1 MKKEYLVNKYQFG
14 TVMPGSQ
21 PVAFEYQPLGLEAF
35 AQPIAQ
41 RQKMFDTTLDALDSA
56 SFKIDGFDI
65 DKESSDKL
73 NAELVEHKNFLMQQ
87 LQETGNSKE
96 IARRL
101 KKLNKVYNEDA
112 EIAGIRQQKANF
124 LAQDKIEKERVDGE
138 NYTQNDYRQW
148 REKALFDYNK
158 KGGYNYDRSTG
169 DHNTIDISPR
179 GANLEKEMM
188 DKVLKIAKSAPSNS
202 VEEYISAVQAGL
214 TQAGFSDLDG
224 DAIIKIKNEF
234 KEKGKL
240 GNEILNFVKKSDR
253 YQNYLLEKAKYD
265 FHDLT
270 AGGKNLEAVNSGIEG
285 ILSMFEN
292 QISNIDKELSSSDNI
307 DEKELQEA
315 RKNLIVA
322 KTDFENGIK
331 NAAEQGEDV
340 YYKVAEK
347 AFAEMQTS
355 DFKEDISAAGADVYD
370 FYKNSLS
377 SSNTNSKTG
386 KTAAKENIKDI
397 HEYSI
402 DTSATTIKDDTSPI
416 SAEVSVAI
424 ADSGLNVGALVSD
437 MNISSTLVNTEEDK
451 IIENYN
457 QGIENQENISDNN
470 YYDADQIYLNRH
482 EPEVM
487 TDPIIVPETKEE
499 QQYKDAIKEIEA
511 DLKISMEN
519 DLRETKISHAV
530 LNEINDINK
539 ALETQN
545 TIIEES
551 NTQLKD
557 PTNSTE
563 TINKLSTK
571 ILLAQRN
578 KSDIEKFKLLEFHD
592 LNNMVSLEMN
602 KKGNEWMKEAFNTG
616 DYDEVYKQSYQRNL
630 DNLSNQ
636 VSSASRTKQTA
647 YLNSLNLN
655 DKSNRLLTYEGGKVN
670 NSLNK
675 IYKEF
680 TLKNTLDQAAVPV
693 TVIVN
698 DAANKLTDD
707 EFKKSIDFIKQSG
720 SGKDVGARQ
729 VTFDAG
735 TGKVN
740 NVNALKSNDK
750 FNLAGYNSTPVWV
763 GESNQGGNSHQIY
776 LYTKIDKPEN
786 VRSAILLEKNIDN
799 TKENR
804 ADITPEEIKEFNDN
818 NPNNLYLSLEGT
830 SFNILNNAKMN
841 FTSLSKDAIVAN
853 DAFAFNTILDSYA
866 AVDVNADE
874 DRRKRY
880 LQKAT
885 TLKNALEK
893 KDSDI
898 IAGEVPSTWVQ
909 IGNTGV
915 YKGHA
920 IDYRYDEETGGIIAN
935 VSEIKADKNG
945 RVAYDDGRDF
955 REVAT
960 HNLTSINSQALRGL
974 DIIYG
979 VGNENDKVT
988 DREGNDFVPAFSNRR
1003 NILNIANQYKNK

>member
-1 MKKEYLVNKYQFG
+1 MKKEYSVNKYQFG

-21 PVAFEYQPLGLEAF
+21 PVAFEYKPFGLEAF

-41 RQKMFDTTLDALDSA
+41 KQKMFDVTLDAVDNA
-56 SFKIDGFDI
+56 SFNIDGFDI

-73 NAELVEHKNFLMQQ
+73 NAELVEQKNFLMQQ

-101 KKLNKVYNEDA
+101 KKLNKVYNSDA
-112 EIAGIRQQKANF
+112 EISGIRQQKANF
-124 LAQDKIEKERVDGE
+124 LAQDKIERERVDGE

-158 KGGYNYDRSTG
+158 KGGYKYDRSTG
-169 DHNTIDISPR
+169 DHNSIDISPR
-179 GANLEKEMM
+179 GANLEKELM
-188 DKVLKIAKSAPSNS
+188 DKVLEIAKSAPSNS
-202 VEEYISAVQAGL
+202 VEQYISAVQAGL

-270 AGGKNLEAVNSGIEG
+270 AGGKNLEAVNSGIGG

-307 DEKELQEA
+307 DEKELEEA
-315 RKNLIVA
+315 RNNLIVA

-377 SSNTNSKTG
+377 SSNTNSGTG
-386 KTAAKENIKDI
+386 RAAAKENIKDI
-397 HEYSI
+397 TEYSV
-402 DTSATTIKDDTSPI
+402 DTAATTIKDGTTPV

-424 ADSGLNVGALVSD
+424 ADSGLNVGALVTDINNANS
-437 MNISSTLVNTEEDK
+437 LANTEEDK
-451 IIENYN
+451 IVANINQNLINKENVINANSDKYD
-457 QGIENQENISDNN
+457 EDQEFLDKNPS
-470 YYDADQIYLNRH
+470 Q
-482 EPEVM
+482 VM
-487 TDPIIVPETKEE
+487 DDPIVAQKTSEQLDYEE
-499 QQYKDAIKEIEA
+499 SIKNIEK
-511 DLKISMEN
+511 DLKITVEN
-519 DLRETKISHAV
+519 NLKDTKVSHAIF
-530 LNEINDINK
+530 NEVNDINN
-539 ALETQN
+539 AIEIQN
-545 TIIEES
+545 TIIEEN
-551 NTQLKD
+551 NTKLKD
-557 PTNSTE
+557 PKNSVETN
-563 TINKLSTK
+563 NKLATQ

-578 KSDIEKFKLLEFHD
+578 KSNIEKLKLVEFHD
-592 LNNMVSLEMN
+592 LNNMVNQEMN
-602 KKGNEWMKEAFNTG
+602 KEGNEWMKKAFDAG

-630 DNLSNQ
+630 DNLSNLTASSKDIRTQ
-636 VSSASRTKQTA
+636 QLISNTSVKDIVSNNDNMLS
-647 YLNSLNLN
+647 NSLN
-655 DKSNRLLTYEGGKVN
+655 TV
-670 NSLNK
+670 
-675 IYKEF
+675 YKDF
-680 TLKNTLDQAAVPV
+680 ATKNTLDQAAVPV
-693 TVIVN
+693 TVMAN
-698 DAANKLTDD
+698 DAANKMTND
-707 EFKKSIDFIKQSG
+707 ELKKSIDFIKKTG
-720 SGKDVGARQ
+720 SGKDIGARQ

-735 TGKVN
+735 TGKVD
-740 NVNALKSNDK
+740 NVNALKSEDN

-763 GESNQGGNSHQIY
+763 GESMQDGNSHQIY

-786 VRSAILLEKNIDN
+786 IRSAILLEKGLVNN
-799 TKENR
+799 TENQN
-804 ADITPEEIKEFNDN
+804 AITPEEIDEFNNN

-830 SFNILNNAKMN
+830 SIDILDNAKRN

-853 DAFAFNTILDSYA
+853 DSFAFNTMLDSYA
-866 AVDVNADE
+866 AIDVIANQ

-893 KDSDI
+893 KDPDI
-898 IAGEVPSTWVQ
+898 IAGEVPSTWVE

-920 IDYRYDEETGGIIAN
+920 IDYRYDKETGGIIAN

-1003 NILNIANQYKNK
+1003 NILNITNQYKNK

>member
-1 MKKEYLVNKYQFG
+1 MKKEYSVNKYQFG
-14 TVMPGSQ
+14 TVMPGTQ
-21 PVAFEYQPLGLEAF
+21 PVAFEYKPLGLEAF

-41 RQKMFDTTLDALDSA
+41 KQKMFDVTLDAVDSA
-56 SFKIDGFDI
+56 SFNIDGFDV
-65 DKESSDKL
+65 DKGSSDKL
-73 NAELVEHKNFLMQQ
+73 NAELIEQKNFLIKQ

-101 KKLNKVYNEDA
+101 KKLNKVYNSDG
-112 EIAGIRQQKANF
+112 EISGIRQQKANF
-124 LAQDKIEKERVDGE
+124 LAQDKIERERVDGE

-148 REKALFDYNK
+148 KEKALFDYNK
-158 KGGYNYDRSTG
+158 KGGYKYDRSTG
-169 DHNTIDISPR
+169 DHNSIDISPR
-179 GANLEKEMM
+179 GANLEKELM
-188 DKVLKIAKSAPSNS
+188 DKVLEIAKSAPSNS

-253 YQNYLLEKAKYD
+253 YQNYLLDKAKYD

-292 QISNIDKELSSSDNI
+292 QISNIDKELSSSNNI
-307 DEKELQEA
+307 DEKELEEA
-315 RKNLIVA
+315 RNNLIVA

-386 KTAAKENIKDI
+386 RAAAKENIADI
-397 HEYSI
+397 NKYSVE
-402 DTSATTIKDDTSPI
+402 TSATTVQEGDTPI

-424 ADSGLNVGALVSD
+424 ADLGLNVGALVTDVNNANS
-437 MNISSTLVNTEEDK
+437 LANTEEDEIVSNINQNLTNK
-451 IIENYN
+451 ENVINANSDKYD
-457 QGIENQENISDNN
+457 EDQEFLDKNPS
-470 YYDADQIYLNRH
+470 Q
-482 EPEVM
+482 VM
-487 TDPIIVPETKEE
+487 DDPIVLDKTSEQLDYEESIKSIEKDLKTTVESNLKETKV
-499 QQYKDAIKEIEA
+499 
-511 DLKISMEN
+511 
-519 DLRETKISHAV
+519 SHAIF
-530 LNEINDINK
+530 NEVNDINK
-539 ALETQN
+539 AIETQDN
-545 TIIEES
+545 IIEET
-551 NTQLKD
+551 NTKLKD
-557 PTNSTE
+557 PKNSVETN
-563 TINKLSTK
+563 NKLTAQ
-571 ILLAQRN
+571 ILSAQRN
-578 KSDIEKFKLLEFHD
+578 KSNIKKLKVIEFHD
-592 LNNMVSLEMN
+592 LNNMVNQEMN
-602 KKGNEWMKEAFNTG
+602 KQGNEWMKEAFNTG

-630 DNLSNQ
+630 DNLSNL
-636 VSSASRTKQTA
+636 SASPKDILARQLISNASVKDIVSNNEDR
-647 YLNSLNLN
+647 LSNNLN
-655 DKSNRLLTYEGGKVN
+655 KV
-670 NSLNK
+670 
-675 IYKEF
+675 YKDF
-680 TLKNTLDQAAVPV
+680 AIKNTLDQAAVGV
-693 TVIVN
+693 TVMVN
-698 DAANKLTDD
+698 DAANEMTND
-707 EFKKSIDFIKQSG
+707 ELKTSIDFIKQTG
-720 SGKDVGARQ
+720 SGKDIGATQ

-735 TGKVN
+735 TGEVD
-740 NVNALKSNDK
+740 NVNALKSDDK
-750 FNLAGYNSTPVWV
+750 FNLAGYNSTPVWA
-763 GESNQGGNSHQIY
+763 GESMQDGNSHQIY
-776 LYTKIDKPEN
+776 LYTKIDNPEN
-786 VRSAILLEKNIDN
+786 IRSAILLEKGMVNN
-799 TKENR
+799 PENR
-804 ADITPEEIKEFNDN
+804 SAVTPEEITEFNDN

-830 SFNILNNAKMN
+830 SIDILANAKRN

-853 DAFAFNTILDSYA
+853 DPFAFNTMLDSYA
-866 AVDVNADE
+866 AIDVIANQ

-893 KDSDI
+893 KDPDI

-909 IGNTGV
+909 IGDTGV

-935 VSEIKADKNG
+935 VSEIQADKNG
-945 RVAYDDGRDF
+945 RVAYEDGRDF

-988 DREGNDFVPAFSNRR
+988 DKEGRDFVPAFSNRK
-1003 NILNIANQYKNK
+1003 NILNITNQYKNK

>member
-1 MKKEYLVNKYQFG
+1 MKKEYSVNKYQFG
-14 TVMPGSQ
+14 TVMPGTQ
-21 PVAFEYQPLGLEAF
+21 PVAFEYKPLGLEAF

-41 RQKMFDTTLDALDSA
+41 KQKMFDVTLDAVDSA
-56 SFKIDGFDI
+56 SFNIDGFDV

-73 NAELVEHKNFLMQQ
+73 NAELVEQKNFLMQQ

-101 KKLNKVYNEDA
+101 KKLNKVYNSDP
-112 EIAGIRQQKANF
+112 EISGIRQQKANF
-124 LAQDKIEKERVDGE
+124 LAQDKIERERVDGE

-148 REKALFDYNK
+148 KEKALFDYNK
-158 KGGYNYDRSTG
+158 KGGYKYDRSTG
-169 DHNTIDISPR
+169 DHNSIDISPR
-179 GANLEKEMM
+179 GANLEKELM
-188 DKVLKIAKSAPSNS
+188 DKVLEIAKSAPSNS

-253 YQNYLLEKAKYD
+253 YQNYLLDKAKYD
-265 FHDLT
+265 FFDLT

-292 QISNIDKELSSSDNI
+292 QISNIDKELSSSNNI

-315 RKNLIVA
+315 RKNLIEA
-322 KTDFENGIK
+322 KTDFENGVK

-377 SSNTNSKTG
+377 SSNTNSGTG
-386 KTAAKENIKDI
+386 RAAAKENIKDI
-397 HEYSI
+397 NKYNVV
-402 DTSATTIKDDTSPI
+402 TSATTIQDGTTPV

-424 ADSGLNVGALVSD
+424 ADLGLNVGALVTDINNANS
-437 MNISSTLVNTEEDK
+437 LANTEEDK
-451 IIENYN
+451 IVANINQNLINKENVIDANSDKYD
-457 QGIENQENISDNN
+457 EDQEFLDKN
-470 YYDADQIYLNRH
+470 APQ
-482 EPEVM
+482 VM
-487 TDPIIVPETKEE
+487 DDPIVLNKTSEQLDYEESIKIIEKDLKTTVENNLKETKV
-499 QQYKDAIKEIEA
+499 
-511 DLKISMEN
+511 
-519 DLRETKISHAV
+519 SHAIF
-530 LNEINDINK
+530 NEVNDINK
-539 ALETQN
+539 AIETQDN
-545 TIIEES
+545 IIEEN
-551 NTQLKD
+551 NTKLKD
-557 PTNSTE
+557 PKNSVETN
-563 TINKLSTK
+563 NKLATQ

-578 KSDIEKFKLLEFHD
+578 KSNIEKLKLVEFHD
-592 LNNMVSLEMN
+592 LNNTVNQEMN
-602 KKGNEWMKEAFNTG
+602 KQGNEWMKEAFDAG

-630 DNLSNQ
+630 DNLSNLAASPKDIRTEQ
-636 VSSASRTKQTA
+636 LISNASVKDIVS
-647 YLNSLNLN
+647 NN
-655 DKSNRLLTYEGGKVN
+655 DNMLS

-675 IYKEF
+675 VYKDF
-680 TLKNTLDQAAVPV
+680 AIKNTLDQAAVPV
-693 TVIVN
+693 TVMVN
-698 DAANKLTDD
+698 DAANKMTND
-707 EFKKSIDFIKQSG
+707 ELKTSIDFIKQTG
-720 SGKDVGARQ
+720 SGKDIGATQ

-735 TGKVN
+735 TGEVD
-740 NVNALKSNDK
+740 NVNALKSDDK
-750 FNLAGYNSTPVWV
+750 FNLKGYNSTPVWV
-763 GESNQGGNSHQIY
+763 GESMQDGNSHQIY
-776 LYTKIDKPEN
+776 LYTKIDRPEN
-786 VRSAILLEKNIDN
+786 IRSAIVLEKGMENS
-799 TKENR
+799 KENR
-804 ADITPEEIKEFNDN
+804 DNVSKEEIDEFNDN

-830 SFNILNNAKMN
+830 SIDILANAKRN

-853 DAFAFNTILDSYA
+853 DSFAFNTMLDSYA
-866 AVDVNADE
+866 AIDVIANQ

-893 KDSDI
+893 KDPDI

-920 IDYRYDEETGGIIAN
+920 IDYRYDKETGGIIAN

-988 DREGNDFVPAFSNRR
+988 DKEGIDFVPAFSNRR
-1003 NILNIANQYKNK
+1003 NILNITNQYKNK

>member
-1 MKKEYLVNKYQFG
+1 MKKEYSVNKYQFG

-21 PVAFEYQPLGLEAF
+21 PVAFQYQPLGLEAF

-41 RQKMFDTTLDALDSA
+41 KQRMFDVTLDAVDSA
-56 SFKIDGFDI
+56 SFNIDGFDI

-73 NAELVEHKNFLMQQ
+73 NAELVEQKNFLMQQ

-101 KKLNKVYNEDA
+101 KKLNKVYNSDP
-112 EIAGIRQQKANF
+112 EISGIRQQKANF
-124 LAQDKIEKERVDGE
+124 LAQDKIERERVDGK

-158 KGGYNYDRSTG
+158 KGGYKYDRSTG
-169 DHNTIDISPR
+169 DHNSIDISPR
-179 GANLEKEMM
+179 GANLEKELM
-188 DKVLKIAKSAPSNS
+188 DEVLKIAKSAPSNS

-253 YQNYLLEKAKYD
+253 YQNYLLDKAKYD
-265 FHDLT
+265 FFDLT

-292 QISNIDKELSSSDNI
+292 QISNIDKELSSSNNI

-315 RKNLIVA
+315 RKNLIEA
-322 KTDFENGIK
+322 KTDFENGVK
-331 NAAEQGEDV
+331 NAAKQGEDV

-377 SSNTNSKTG
+377 SSNTNSGTG
-386 KTAAKENIKDI
+386 RAAAKENIKDI
-397 HEYSI
+397 NKYSV
-402 DTSATTIKDDTSPI
+402 DVSAATIQDGTTPV

-424 ADSGLNVGALVSD
+424 ADSGLNVGALVTDINNANS
-437 MNISSTLVNTEEDK
+437 LANTEEDEIVANINQNLINK
-451 IIENYN
+451 ENVIDANSDKYNEDQEFLDRNPSQVMDNPIVLDKTPEQLDYEESITNIE
-457 QGIENQENISDNN
+457 
-470 YYDADQIYLNRH
+470 
-482 EPEVM
+482 
-487 TDPIIVPETKEE
+487 K
-499 QQYKDAIKEIEA
+499 
-511 DLKISMEN
+511 DLKITVEN
-519 DLRETKISHAV
+519 NLKDTKVSHAIF
-530 LNEINDINK
+530 NEINDINN
-539 ALETQN
+539 AIEIQD
-545 TIIEES
+545 TIIEEN
-551 NTQLKD
+551 NTKLKD
-557 PTNSTE
+557 PKNSVETN
-563 TINKLSTK
+563 NKLATQ

-578 KSDIEKFKLLEFHD
+578 KSNIEKLKLVEFHD
-592 LNNMVSLEMN
+592 LNNMVNQEMN
-602 KKGNEWMKEAFNTG
+602 KQGNEWMKEAFDAG

-630 DNLSNQ
+630 DNLSNLAASPKDIRTQ
-636 VSSASRTKQTA
+636 QLILNASVKDIVS
-647 YLNSLNLN
+647 NN
-655 DKSNRLLTYEGGKVN
+655 DNMLS

-675 IYKEF
+675 VYKDF
-680 TLKNTLDQAAVPV
+680 ATKNTLDQAAVPV
-693 TVIVN
+693 TLIVN
-698 DAANKLTDD
+698 APANELTGN
-707 EFKKSIDFIKQSG
+707 ELKKSIDFIKQTG
-720 SGKDVGARQ
+720 SGKDIGARQ

-735 TGKVN
+735 TGKVD
-740 NVNALKSNDK
+740 NVNALKSDDK

-763 GESNQGGNSHQIY
+763 GESMQDGNSHQIY
-776 LYTKIDKPEN
+776 LYTKIDRADN
-786 VRSAILLEKNIDN
+786 IRSAIVLEKGMENS
-799 TKENR
+799 KENR
-804 ADITPEEIKEFNDN
+804 DNVSKEEIDKFNDN

-830 SFNILNNAKMN
+830 SFDILNNAKMK
-841 FTSLSKDAIVAN
+841 FTSLSKDAVVAN

-866 AVDVNADE
+866 AVDVIANE

-893 KDSDI
+893 KDSNI

-920 IDYRYDEETGGIIAN
+920 IDYRYDKETGGIIAN

-988 DREGNDFVPAFSNRR
+988 DREGRDFVPAFSNRR
-1003 NILNIANQYKNK
+1003 NILNITNQYKNK